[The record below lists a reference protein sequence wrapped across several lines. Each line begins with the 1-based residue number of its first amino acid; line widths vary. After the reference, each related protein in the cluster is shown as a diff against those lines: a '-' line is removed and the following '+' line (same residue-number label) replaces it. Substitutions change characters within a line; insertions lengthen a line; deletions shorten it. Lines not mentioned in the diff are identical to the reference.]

1 MAQLMAHHFGSSSTH
16 VQGAPKLSEHLAGQQ
31 SPGDKVMAL
40 DQVRCWTANFDNRG
54 DNGGSCYVMVRD
66 SSEQV
71 DSILIGDD
79 LLKFSSCALTTLW

>member
-1 MAQLMAHHFGSSSTH
+1 MAHHFGSSSTH

-40 DQVRCWTANFDNRG
+40 DQVRCWTANFDNKRN
-54 DNGGSCYVMVRD
+54 NGGTCYDMVCD

-71 DSILIGDD
+71 DSILVGDD
-79 LLKFSSCALTTLW
+79 LLKSSSRTLATLG

>member
-1 MAQLMAHHFGSSSTH
+1 MAKPAAHHFNSAPTYRH
-16 VQGAPKLSEHLAGQQ
+16 GAPKLSGHLAGQQ
-31 SPGDKVMAL
+31 SPSDKVMAL